1 MFEKEI
7 RELFDLS
14 LRVMNETDFFVS
26 FDITSHTRCCY
37 ISMLHSK
44 WSPYKDYNGPYI
56 IHIDDDM
63 FKAESEEQ
71 YELAKSHLLKLLIDG
86 RCPLNESDR

>member
-14 LRVMNETDFFVS
+14 IRVMNETEFFVS
-26 FDITSHTRCCY
+26 FDITAHTRCCY

-44 WSPYKDYNGPYI
+44 WNICKDYDGPYI
-56 IHIDDDM
+56 IHFDDDM

-71 YELAKSHLLKLLIDG
+71 YELAKAHLLQLLIDG
-86 RCPLNESDR
+86 RCPMNDV